1 MWHEIVG
8 SCNNS
13 VVLYQG
19 MFSELLH
26 HFAFPPGDFY
36 VSFLTNLTQPTFF
49 LSFSLFFASQ
59 GASKSRYIKEDG
71 VQVRLG
77 ALVTGRGNPSK
88 LCATNGPEMR
98 ACARGHRWLLGSRW
112 RVTGEVR
119 WVEGCHTPLG
129 WGPQAQS
136 TVPLWVEEVL
146 ELRM

>member
-1 MWHEIVG
+1 M
-8 SCNNS
+8 
-13 VVLYQG
+13 
-19 MFSELLH
+19 
-26 HFAFPPGDFY
+26 
-36 VSFLTNLTQPTFF
+36 
-49 LSFSLFFASQ
+49 
-59 GASKSRYIKEDG
+59 
-71 VQVRLG
+71 QVRLG

-129 WGPQAQS
+129 WGQQAQS

-146 ELRM
+146 ELRMWGRTCFHPLWLWGVFVLTRSGEETRPAPVSGEPALRFFRLWGDLSHFVPVGLFNAFPKGSCLFLHCPLPW